1 MKNMVLAASPRAYRP
16 GYMGGRRDLIIP
28 GVWIKQDVPSACCLY
43 GRSVVTGLGVR
54 RAERRIAGSR
64 MSLRLVGCLACGR
77 RASRCLVGHAPRE
90 RGAKYAANHRYLRL
104 RAKIARLWQMKHGA
118 STPLSIGLVGF
129 LVSSASDLP
138 MSPQTDQNPSKIK
151 ADLRESLLAT
161 FADVRV
167 QRMTR

>member
-1 MKNMVLAASPRAYRP
+1 
-16 GYMGGRRDLIIP
+16 
-28 GVWIKQDVPSACCLY
+28 
-43 GRSVVTGLGVR
+43 
-54 RAERRIAGSR
+54 
-64 MSLRLVGCLACGR
+64 
-77 RASRCLVGHAPRE
+77 
-90 RGAKYAANHRYLRL
+90 
-104 RAKIARLWQMKHGA
+104 MKHGA
-118 STPLSIGLVGF
+118 STSLPIGLVGF